1 MSRNPRQVDS
11 RFILILVDVVTA
23 PVVTDEGDLVELLEA
38 TARDD
43 DGLVIILTGDWI
55 YTLTAEL
62 KLLSLAVGLDG

>member
-62 KLLSLAVGLDG
+62 KLLSLAVGFDG